1 METLCALA
9 LIFIVFSFGWL
20 IFGRYIL
27 NTTPTWVEHVAL
39 LLIAMI
45 TFFMMAV
52 NQRRDQNLAVGAI
65 TDRLPREVQKPVLIL
80 VDIMILMFGLIM
92 MFYSTRL
99 GFFNL
104 GQRIPILGISEGV
117 RMIPPSVGGAVL
129 AFFSAM
135 NVLER
140 IFADPISNINHSTK
154 PKTTHA
160 TDQKD
165 NGY

>member
-1 METLCALA
+1 
-9 LIFIVFSFGWL
+9 
-20 IFGRYIL
+20 
-27 NTTPTWVEHVAL
+27 
-39 LLIAMI
+39 
-45 TFFMMAV
+45 
-52 NQRRDQNLAVGAI
+52 
-65 TDRLPREVQKPVLIL
+65 
-80 VDIMILMFGLIM
+80 

-129 AFFSAM
+129 AFFSAL

-140 IFADPISNINHSTK
+140 IFADPISNIKHSTE
-154 PKTTHA
+154 PKTTHEA
-160 TDQKD
+160 DPEG